1 MNNQIQYSLVKR
13 PLSPFYLFICI
24 LVIYSSGYAQEN
36 PPRPI
41 QVKVNTLQH
50 LSFGTFIQGG
60 NYGTVTVDYTGTRT
74 ASGSII
80 LPGMYSLVTPALFE
94 ITAIPGT
101 LITISNGP
109 TATLTSSSSGTLSL
123 TIGASSKGSPF
134 ITTGVTTLVYIGGTL
149 VVKDLISSNPAGLYS
164 GTFDVTF
171 IQQ

>member
-1 MNNQIQYSLVKR
+1 
-13 PLSPFYLFICI
+13 
-24 LVIYSSGYAQEN
+24 
-36 PPRPI
+36 
-41 QVKVNTLQH
+41 
-50 LSFGTFIQGG
+50 
-60 NYGTVTVDYTGTRT
+60 
-74 ASGSII
+74 
-80 LPGMYSLVTPALFE
+80 MYSLVTPALFE

>member
-1 MNNQIQYSLVKR
+1 LVKK
-13 PLSPFYLFICI
+13 LLLPFYLFLGLGFFI
-24 LVIYSSGYAQEN
+24 VPANAQEQ

-50 LSFGTFIQGG
+50 LSFGSFIQSG
-60 NYGTVTVDYTGTRT
+60 NYGTVTVDYNGTRT

-101 LITISNGP
+101 LITINNGSDVNLSGSNG
-109 TATLTSSSSGTLSL
+109 GTLKL
-123 TIGASSKGSPF
+123 TIGPSKTGSPF
-134 ITTGVTTLVYIGGTL
+134 ITTGETTLVYIGGIL
-149 VVKDLISSNPAGLYS
+149 VVKDLLSSNPAGIYN
-164 GTFDVTF
+164 GTFNVTF